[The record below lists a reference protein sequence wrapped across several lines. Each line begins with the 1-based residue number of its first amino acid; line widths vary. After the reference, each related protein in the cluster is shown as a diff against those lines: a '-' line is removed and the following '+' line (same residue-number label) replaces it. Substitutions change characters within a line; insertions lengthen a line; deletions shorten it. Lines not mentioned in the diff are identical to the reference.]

1 MFSNFVSDFKFVPMS
16 YKDVLKVVDD
26 ADFLP
31 DSELVRALRVSGS
44 GSSDNLL
51 YDYDDGVVPENDT
64 VTSEVLA
71 LRSGRLDKA
80 EVQTMKD
87 ALVRSGIDL
96 AKQDKSDAIN
106 QAISDALGVS
116 D

>member
-1 MFSNFVSDFKFVPMS
+1 MFSDFVSDYRFEPMS
-16 YKDVLKVVDD
+16 YENVIKVVDD

-44 GSSDNLL
+44 GASDNLL

-64 VTSEVLA
+64 VTNEVLA

-87 ALVRSGIDL
+87 ALIRSGVDM
-96 AKQDKSDAIN
+96 AKQDKTDAIN
-106 QAISDALGVS
+106 KAIGDALGVS